1 MNEQPSQVMGVSWR
15 GWGFMLLVGTF
26 CTGFLI
32 DLTAAV
38 VQGREPSQILL
49 TAMIGQAGIA
59 IGFYFGQKKG
69 QPGE

>member
-1 MNEQPSQVMGVSWR
+1 MNEETSKVMGVSWR
-15 GWGFMLLVGTF
+15 GWGFMLLLGTF
-26 CTGFLI
+26 CLGFLI

-38 VQGREPSQILL
+38 VKGGEPSQILL

-69 QPGE
+69 TAGE